1 MSDRG
6 KTLRDEAGNNAIC
19 PSGNRA
25 SEGEG
30 LSRRGRRPEEEKK
43 RRPNLRSEKSIE
55 ERRTKK
61 KKRTSARREKERD
74 RVFEVVKGGGGKGSK
89 KGSASAFSFI
99 IREKTEEVAGA
110 KGKACL
116 EIRRWEEERAK
127 GGREGWKEFSLRS
140 TLST

>member
-6 KTLRDEAGNNAIC
+6 KTLQDEAGNNAIC

-74 RVFEVVKGGGGKGSK
+74 RVFEVVKGGEG
-89 KGSASAFSFI
+89 
-99 IREKTEEVAGA
+99 RGA
-110 KGKACL
+110 
-116 EIRRWEEERAK
+116 RRDR
-127 GGREGWKEFSLRS
+127 RRRFHS
-140 TLST
+140 